1 MENKPKSF
9 LIINPFGIGDVLF
22 SLPLIKNLKEYFPS
36 SEIFYLCN
44 RRTQPVLKDYPLIN
58 KTFVYERDEFEAVKK
73 ASKISWIKKIL
84 NFTSEIRKEN
94 IDIAIDLS
102 LNSQFGF
109 FSWVAGIKN
118 RVGYNYK
125 NRGRFLTKKVN
136 LSEYKE
142 KHIIEYYLELLKLV
156 GAKPKYRKAE
166 LTLNENQRNRAEIF
180 LRKQGIDSK
189 ELVITIAPCGG
200 ASWGRDS
207 YRKHW
212 SKSKFAEL
220 ADRLVDKYQAR
231 IILAGAG
238 NEKVAIEEVERLM
251 KKGCIKA
258 IDLPL
263 MDFLALLKRSTMLIA
278 NDGGPVHM
286 GVSVGVKTVSIFG
299 PVSEVVY
306 GPYPQDSQGHVVVK
320 KDLPCRPCYQK
331 FRLPEC
337 SYQSK
342 CLKDITVDEVFDSAN
357 GLLEH

>member
-1 MENKPKSF
+1 MKNRPKSF

-22 SLPLIKNLKEYFPS
+22 SLPLIKNLKEKFPS
-36 SEIFYLCN
+36 SQVLYLCN
-44 RRTQPVLKDYPLIN
+44 KRTHPILKDNPLIS

-73 ASKISWIKKIL
+73 ASKISWIKKIRS
-84 NFTSEIRKEN
+84 FISEIKTEN

-109 FSWVAGIKN
+109 FSWIAGIKK

-125 NRGRFLTKKVN
+125 NRGRFLTKKVDFQGY
-136 LSEYKE
+136 EE
-142 KHIIEYYLELLKLV
+142 KHIIEYYLELLNSIGV
-156 GAKPKYRKAE
+156 EPKYRKTE
-166 LTLNENQRNRAEIF
+166 LTLNENQRNKAAIF
-180 LRKQGIDSK
+180 LRERGVDSN
-189 ELVITIAPCGG
+189 ELLITIAPCGG

-212 SKSKFAEL
+212 SKNKFAEL
-220 ADRLVDKYQAR
+220 ADRLIDKYRAR

-238 NEKVAIEEVERLM
+238 SEKVVIDDIEKLM
-251 KKGCIKA
+251 QKSCIKA

-263 MDFLALLKRSTMLIA
+263 MDFLALLERSTILVA

-286 GVSVGVKTVSIFG
+286 GVFLGVKTVSIFG

-306 GPYPQDSQGHVVVK
+306 GPYPQDSQRHVVIK
-320 KDLPCRPCYQK
+320 KDLPCRPCYKK

-337 SYQSK
+337 LYQSK
-342 CLKDITVDEVFDSAN
+342 CLKSITVDEVFDSVK
-357 GLLEH
+357 GLLGH